1 MMEIQKEKE
10 QWKYSVGKA
19 LISNKCQFT
28 YSCSPEIKSEN
39 LPNVKDCAMKPQQK
53 CNVRNHSDVQDRVK
67 LSGYINCHNLI
78 NIKRK

>member
-28 YSCSPEIKSEN
+28 YSCTLEIKSEN

-53 CNVRNHSDVQDRVK
+53 TE
-67 LSGYINCHNLI
+67 
-78 NIKRK
+78 